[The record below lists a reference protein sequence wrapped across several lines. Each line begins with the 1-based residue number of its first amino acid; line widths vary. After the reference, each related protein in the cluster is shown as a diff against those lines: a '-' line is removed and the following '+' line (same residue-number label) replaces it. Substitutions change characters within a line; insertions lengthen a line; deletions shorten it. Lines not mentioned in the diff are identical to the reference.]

1 MWRVSLLV
9 AIVLMPS
16 ALVGRQQE
24 SAEVQ
29 LKAAMHRE
37 LVDGDLR
44 AAIKE
49 YEAILSRHSSNRGVA
64 ARALLQLGQCYEK
77 LGQTDAR
84 AAYERLVRDYA
95 DQVEMVA
102 QARGRLATFSRNEP
116 AASQPVSVP
125 VAAVRPL
132 PRVDIVNDLQALSP
146 DGSKALFIRYDNGQN
161 LAVYDFVTGESKS
174 LTAFDWVTAWVN
186 HAAWSPDGRRVAY
199 TQTPGPPDSVS
210 EIRVTTLAGESRA
223 IFRNDANP
231 GRGVRPVDWLP
242 DGRTLV
248 AVLERADGTFAIGLI
263 PAGGGPF
270 TPLRSLQWAAGRP
283 DRPRLSPDGRFVAFA
298 EGATGMRDIH
308 VLSLDVLT
316 AFRITDHPADDRQP
330 LWSPDGRHLV
340 FTSERFGSAALWAV
354 AVRNGQAVG
363 EPARIKDAMH
373 DTKLIDWTTRGL
385 TYMQHL
391 RTSDIYTVS
400 LDRETRRP
408 GGRPEQL
415 SYPRTGRN
423 SGPVWSPDGR
433 DLAFVSGSPAEPDR
447 RYVVLLSEGGA
458 QPREFLI
465 PTTRYSNPQEP
476 YDLRWF
482 GDGSGLG
489 FSSTDAQGQPAVFQ
503 LSLASGQWKTFPS
516 PLKTWTRIE
525 WNADGTRYFYT
536 RPPSSGTT
544 PGIIERDVTTNQE
557 RVVFEDV
564 TTSSVLRALRFG
576 PDRRSLA
583 FTASSVEGGQTTVRL
598 LLADT
603 EAGQARVLV
612 DENSGMTLE
621 TSVVLGV
628 PAWLPDG
635 RSLLVPRSA
644 GTNWPELRVVP
655 LDGGRSSVLPL
666 DPSFARQAAMGADNN
681 LAPAIREVVLSPDGA
696 RLAFVLSASRLD
708 TWVMEN
714 VLAGVAPATAAPRR

>member
-1 MWRVSLLV
+1 MWRVSLLL
-9 AIVLMPS
+9 AIMLLP
-16 ALVGRQQE
+16 AGLVGRQQD
-24 SAEVQ
+24 SPEVL
-29 LKAAMHRE
+29 LKSAMHRE

-49 YEAILSRHSSNRGVA
+49 YEAIVSRHSSNRGVA
-64 ARALLQLGQCYEK
+64 ARALLQMALCYEK
-77 LGQTDAR
+77 LGQTEAR
-84 AAYERLVRDYA
+84 AAYERLVREYA
-95 DQVEMVA
+95 DQVEIVA
-102 QARGRLATFSRNEP
+102 QARAKLASDTNHAP
-116 AASQPVSVP
+116 AAKAPAP
-125 VAAVRPL
+125 GAAVRPL
-132 PRVDIVNDLQALSP
+132 ARVDIVNDLQALSP
-146 DGSKALFIRYDNGQN
+146 DGSKGLFIRYDNGQN

-174 LTAFDWVTAWVN
+174 LTGFDWVTAWVS
-186 HAAWSPDGRRVAY
+186 HAVWSPDGRRAAY
-199 TQTPGPPDSVS
+199 MQTPGPPDTVS
-210 EIRVTTLAGESRA
+210 EIRVVTLAGESRA

-231 GRGVRPVDWLP
+231 GRAVGPVDWLP
-242 DGRTLV
+242 DGRTLL

-263 PAGGGPF
+263 PAAGGPF
-270 TPLRSLQWAAGRP
+270 TPLRSLQWTAGRP

-308 VLSLDVLT
+308 ILSLDGL
-316 AFRITDHPADDRQP
+316 AASRITDHPADDRQP

-363 EPARIKDAMH
+363 EPARIKEAMH

-385 TYMQHL
+385 TYSQHL

-400 LDRETRRP
+400 VDRETGRP

-415 SYPRTGRN
+415 AYPRTGRN

-433 DLAFVSGSPAEPDR
+433 DLAFVSGTLAEPDR
-447 RYVVLLSEGGA
+447 RYVVLLSEGGG

-503 LSLASGQWKTFPS
+503 LSLASAQWKTFPS

-544 PGIIERDVTTNQE
+544 PGVIERDVKTNQE

-564 TTSSVLRALRFG
+564 TRSSMFRALRFG

-583 FTASSVEGGQTTVRL
+583 FTGSSVEGGRATTSLMV
-598 LLADT
+598 ADT
-603 EAGQARVLV
+603 ETGQARVLV
-612 DENSGMTLE
+612 DEKSGMTLE
-621 TSVVLGV
+621 TSVGLGV

-635 RSLLVPRSA
+635 RAILIPRSA

-666 DPSFARQAAMGADNN
+666 DASFARQAAIGADNN
-681 LAPAIREVVLSPDGA
+681 LAPVMREVVLSPDGA

-714 VLAGVAPATAAPRR
+714 ALAGVTQATAAPRR